1 MLAVALTGRV
11 STAAA
16 AFGVSRTRA
25 SVTVE
30 GPGGAERASTM
41 RLHGG
46 WSAPGWRH
54 LRLPLGPWVD
64 TNSWVIDLLDSCS
77 KPW

>member
-41 RLHGG
+41 RCMRMERSWVEASKITTG
-46 WSAPGWRH
+46 
-54 LRLPLGPWVD
+54 PLGGHKFLGHRSVG
-64 TNSWVIDLLDSCS
+64 LM
-77 KPW
+77 